1 MNPSVESLQSQVE
14 SVNQQLP
21 GLVAGLSAEAFNW
34 SPGPG
39 RWSVGR
45 CGEHL
50 NITTERDLPSLAEA
64 VFAQGR
70 RT

>member
-39 RWSVGR
+39 ATSATRSAR
-45 CGEHL
+45 
-50 NITTERDLPSLAEA
+50 
-64 VFAQGR
+64 
-70 RT
+70 